1 MCSRCATFIAVTRV
15 PSLAEA
21 HTMHSG
27 LHRTALECQ
36 HHQALV
42 CRRALSCRQRPLAL
56 LTALNAT
63 EPDCSVNS
71 TTAKG
76 IMPTQ
81 AAAYILGRQAVCMF
95 ASGAVL
101 GPFCDGL
108 HSQNDVLHY
117 KNPSIQLNLVSG
129 NFHWS
134 FETCWWVPLLFGVA
148 GLILG
153 VSVPVLDRIAAGQWQ
168 HQGQPDCS
176 ATGPVPD
183 PSWQTVLVSVSLF
196 VTQYW
201 LSGILEQPTLGQ
213 NLGNTSIPILDTI
226 LASYAL
232 LNWALFDR
240 TKQGIGMAAL
250 TAVCGPAIEM
260 FLISKIGL
268 YHYSHPVVLGVP
280 TWIPWVYYCGG
291 PAVGNLGRRVW
302 HDLAVQHTQEQQQ

>member
-1 MCSRCATFIAVTRV
+1 MLHWHCLGIA
-15 PSLAEA
+15 A
-21 HTMHSG
+21 
-27 LHRTALECQ
+27 
-36 HHQALV
+36 
-42 CRRALSCRQRPLAL
+42 
-56 LTALNAT
+56 
-63 EPDCSVNS
+63 
-71 TTAKG
+71 
-76 IMPTQ
+76 
-81 AAAYILGRQAVCMF
+81 
-95 ASGAVL
+95 
-101 GPFCDGL
+101 
-108 HSQNDVLHY
+108 DVL
-117 KNPSIQLNLVSG
+117 
-129 NFHWS
+129 
-134 FETCWWVPLLFGVA
+134 
-148 GLILG
+148 ILRL
-153 VSVPVLDRIAAGQWQ
+153 PVLCCCRLLGLRFAFG
-168 HQGQPDCS
+168 HTVLLS
-176 ATGPVPD
+176 GPVPD